1 MSNNIKKNDTVI
13 LLSGKD
19 KGRKG
24 KVINVLPKEE
34 KVLVE
39 KINVVKK
46 HQRPTRDF
54 QGGIIEKPLP
64 VPRSRVM
71 LVCPRCSKPTRI
83 GVKFIEGDKKVR
95 TCKKCQ
101 EIIDKV

>member
-13 LLSGKD
+13 LLAGKD

-39 KINVVKK
+39 KINVVKR

-83 GVKFIEGDKKVR
+83 GVKFIEDNKKVR
-95 TCKKCQ
+95 ACKKCQ
-101 EIIDKV
+101 EIIDKA

>member
-13 LLSGKD
+13 LLAGKD

-34 KVLVE
+34 KVVVE

-46 HQRPTRDF
+46 HQKPTRDF
-54 QGGIIEKPLP
+54 QGGIIEKPMP

-83 GVKFIEGDKKVR
+83 GVKFIENNKKVR
-95 TCKKCQ
+95 ACKKCQ
-101 EIIDKV
+101 EIIDKL